1 MYILTSK
8 YFPTDYW
15 PDLYFPAL
23 PEGADIQ
30 YKEVVEFSLAIVT
43 VAEFDVVLPMVITM
57 EVYEELSA

>member
-1 MYILTSK
+1 
-8 YFPTDYW
+8 
-15 PDLYFPAL
+15 LYFPAL